1 MKAAFLTFFAIGGFI
16 ASSIANPI
24 AVSGSVAKRQDDG
37 LADLGASLDTLL
49 GQIQEQTA
57 IISEYL
63 PNRLTTFGAQRVF
76 EADGYIPDST
86 LDSLSDTVTDSDATV
101 TADSIAPQLQA
112 ITDLL
117 TAADSALV
125 VKRAL
130 VEARFGKP
138 DLFKTVSF
146 ILYELLFTV
155 KVILFKLGL
164 AKVVIFLTPLVL
176 ALKGLLFKLD
186 LVVGGLLFAV
196 GALANELLKAV
207 GVALIAL

>member
-24 AVSGSVAKRQDDG
+24 AVSDNIAKRQDDG

-57 IISEYL
+57 II
-63 PNRLTTFGAQRVF
+63 N
-76 EADGYIPDST
+76 ST
-86 LDSLSDTVTDSDATV
+86 LDSLSDTVTDSDATA

-164 AKVVIFLTPLVL
+164 AKVVTFLTPLVL

>member
-24 AVSGSVAKRQDDG
+24 AVSDSVVKRQDDDG
-37 LADLGASLDTLL
+37 LAELGASLETLL
-49 GQIQEQTA
+49 SKIQEQTA
-57 IISEYL
+57 II
-63 PNRLTTFGAQRVF
+63 N
-76 EADGYIPDST
+76 ST
-86 LDSLSDTVTDSDATV
+86 LLSVSDTPTDAEAIADAEK
-101 TADSIAPQLQA
+101 IAPQLQA

-117 TAADSALV
+117 TAADSAVV

-130 VEARFGKP
+130 VEARYGKP
-138 DLFKTVSF
+138 DLFKTVSH

-155 KVILFKLGL
+155 KVVLFKLGL
-164 AKVVIFLTPLVL
+164 GKVVIYLTPLVIS
-176 ALKGLLFKLD
+176 LKGLLFKLD

-196 GALANELLKAV
+196 SALANELLKAV